1 MALPG
6 GSLIKTLVYHFVLV
20 SFFIVENAEICN
32 LSHICSNMRASV
44 LWSQSGYVSEGSSA
58 QLQNILSLVTSSLG
72 NQSTLPTCQFIII
85 KKASYSHCIKG
96 CLELYVKLW
105 PIIHIF
111 KYQNLHS
118 TIKGHIFNFPS
129 SITKG
134 ISIIQFSILQ
144 RTSPYQ
150 TQSSRRFFLHHTL
163 NRT

>member
-32 LSHICSNMRASV
+32 LSHISSNMRASV

-118 TIKGHIFNFPS
+118 IYSIFHLRSPKAYPS
-129 SITKG
+129 SNLAFYNAPAHIRHKAVVG
-134 ISIIQFSILQ
+134 SSCII
-144 RTSPYQ
+144 P
-150 TQSSRRFFLHHTL
+150 
-163 NRT
+163 